1 MPKEIIYDKHEHGSD
16 YPEPLPFAVIGWE
29 RDGSLVQLGVLQ
41 GGDFDEGT
49 QDRPGFYVNLDRN
62 AINRAIR
69 VLRRARD
76 AAYGADA

>member
-1 MPKEIIYDKHEHGSD
+1 MPKERFDSRHTHETD
-16 YPEPLPFAVIGWE
+16 DPLPFAVIGWE
-29 RDGSLVQLGVLQ
+29 RDHGEVQIGVLQ

-49 QDRPGFYVNLDRN
+49 EDRPGFYVSLDRN

>member
-1 MPKEIIYDKHEHGSD
+1 MPKEHINDKHQWDDEKN
-16 YPEPLPFAVIGWE
+16 PLPFAVIGWE
-29 RDGSLVQLGVLQ
+29 REGGLVQIGVLR
-41 GGDFDEGT
+41 GGDFDEGKE
-49 QDRPGFYVNLDRN
+49 DRPGFYVSLDRN

>member
-1 MPKEIIYDKHEHGSD
+1 MPKEYFGDRHTAQTE
-16 YPEPLPFAVIGWE
+16 EPLPFAVIGWE
-29 RDGSLVQLGVLQ
+29 RDHGEVQLGVLQ
-41 GGDFDEGT
+41 GGDFDEGKEN
-49 QDRPGFYVNLDRN
+49 RPGFFVSLDRN